1 MQFKTVTEYS
11 NELHQL
17 LVSVSKHLY
26 FGSDG
31 YARYQDKPMDVNIT
45 NYHRSN
51 KDHLVYYIIR
61 DHFSGTFTFRIASTK
76 RLIPLADFLYYAWSE
91 DAEEE
96 KFIYGMPDNIFIP
109 QTISTEELFSGLR
122 SLGINPLNP
131 PSGFAS
137 GIRVI
142 RDIEDNLCF
151 HMGRTA
157 DHSLEGMNKL
167 RAKVYDYLI
176 NSFFRNN
183 YFDKWKANLPSKSHP
198 KIVPPYADF
207 IRHFSK
213 NDTGSTGLILVSQ
226 ERQSQ
231 KKKKAASV
239 YPRFSQIKLD
249 QAQGIIYDALD
260 EPNRQKRLALARK
273 ALNISPYC
281 ADAYNLLAGE
291 SESLEERLELYE
303 QGVNVGR
310 IALGDSFFKENTG
323 YFWGVFETRP
333 YMRALAGFSGCL
345 WSKGRRQEAIDNY
358 QEMIKLNPNDNQGI
372 RYTLINCLLTEGMNE
387 EAEKLLSEYN
397 ESTCFMLYSQALLYF
412 IKSGGIKS
420 AGYLKQA
427 FESNPYVPQYLLG
440 KKHIPWYL
448 PDMYSF
454 GSEEEAI
461 IYSADANEA
470 WKTVPGALD
479 WLVAELGGCKL

>member
-31 YARYQDKPMDVNIT
+31 YARYQDKPMDVNMT

-51 KDHLVYYIIR
+51 KDHLVYYIMR

-151 HMGRTA
+151 NMGRTA

-176 NSFFRNN
+176 NSSFRDN
-183 YFDKWKANLPSKSHP
+183 YFSKWKENLPSKVHP
-198 KIVPPYADF
+198 KPVPPYADF
-207 IRHFSK
+207 ICQFSK
-213 NDTGSTGLILVSQ
+213 NDAENTDLVVVSR
-226 ERQSQ
+226 EKQSQ
-231 KKKKAASV
+231 KKKKAAIG
-239 YPRFSQIKLD
+239 YPRFSKTKLSK
-249 QAQGIIYDALD
+249 AQDIIYDALD

-273 ALNISPYC
+273 ALYTSPYC
-281 ADAYNLLAGE
+281 ADAYNLLAAE
-291 SESLEERLELYE
+291 SESIEERLDLYE

-310 IALGDSFFKENTG
+310 IALGDSFFKENMG
-323 YFWGVFETRP
+323 YFWGIFETRP

-345 WSKGRRQEAIDNY
+345 WRKGRRQEAIDNY
-358 QEMIKLNPNDNQGI
+358 QEMIELNPNDNQGI
-372 RYTLINCLLTEGMNE
+372 RYTLINCLLTEGMSE
-387 EAEKLLSEYN
+387 EAEKLLTEYQ
-397 ESTCFMLYSQALLYF
+397 EQGCFMLYSQALLYF
-412 IKSGGIKS
+412 IKLGGIKS

-440 KKHIPWYL
+440 KKHIPWHL
-448 PDMYSF
+448 PAMYSL

-461 IYSADANEA
+461 IYSAEANEA
-470 WKTVPGALD
+470 WETVPGALD
-479 WLVAELGGCKL
+479 WLAAELGGCKL